1 MSKKEETKKQLQNK
15 KNRKLNEIF
24 RNVKTMLDQVD
35 IAAPEY
41 AAPAPPPPAPA
52 EQEIWSAKVQQ
63 IKNINTGR
71 RRAAQDKWN
80 RFAGTSGAGGRGR

>member
-24 RNVKTMLDQVD
+24 RIAKQMRENVD
-35 IAAPEY
+35 IGAPEY
-41 AAPAPPPPAPA
+41 VAPEPPPPAPD
-52 EQEIWSAKVQQ
+52 EVKRHVQM

-80 RFAGTSGAGGRGR
+80 RFAGTSGGGGRGR